1 MDWTTWLPR
10 LHLGVIGHRRGAEA
24 DMLRLAAA
32 GFFVLLFMGTR
43 PAPAAECYPH
53 CDYNHY
59 YGPYDFTYV
68 RPGLFGYPRCGPRG
82 DCSPVLDYSVAGVRR
97 GNITI
102 RFLPRRDRTR
112 PPS

>member
-1 MDWTTWLPR
+1 MCAGVF
-10 LHLGVIGHRRGAEA
+10 LGAGAA
-24 DMLRLAAA
+24 LAA
-32 GFFVLLFMGTR
+32 G
-43 PAPAAECYPH
+43 CYPN

-68 RPGLFGYPRCGPRG
+68 RPGLYGYPRC
-82 DCSPVLDYSVAGVRR
+82 SPSGYCAPNLDYSTTGIRR

-102 RFLPRRDRTR
+102 RFLPRRNGTR

>member
-1 MDWTTWLPR
+1 M
-10 LHLGVIGHRRGAEA
+10 I
-24 DMLRLAAA
+24 
-32 GFFVLLFMGTR
+32 
-43 PAPAAECYPH
+43 PATPAARAADCYPY

-68 RPGLFGYPRCGPRG
+68 RPGLFAYPRCGPRG
-82 DCSPVLDYSVAGVRR
+82 ECSPTLDYVPAVRR

-102 RFLPRRDRTR
+102 RFLPRRNATR